1 MSKAANLALE
11 IANDLLTEGG
21 SGRKGDHL
29 QIANGVPPND
39 VYLAGWCESAIVER
53 IAAILEPHLVGEWL
67 PIESAPVD
75 VLIQIMEQQTG
86 WVGTG
91 IRKVFTDA
99 DNHTESYCQVL
110 HYNGEILVQA
120 FYATHWQPVA
130 PPKGEQ
136 SA

>member
-53 IAAILEPHLVGEWL
+53 IAAILEPHLVGEPRRL
-67 PIESAPVD
+67 ATREDAERFMRRELSSA
-75 VLIQIMEQQTG
+75 Q
-86 WVGTG
+86 WVGEQL
-91 IRKVFTDA
+91 IISFEK
-99 DNHTESYCQVL
+99 ESL
-110 HYNGEILVQA
+110 IHALVEKWE
-120 FYATHWQPVA
+120 FDMEPPA